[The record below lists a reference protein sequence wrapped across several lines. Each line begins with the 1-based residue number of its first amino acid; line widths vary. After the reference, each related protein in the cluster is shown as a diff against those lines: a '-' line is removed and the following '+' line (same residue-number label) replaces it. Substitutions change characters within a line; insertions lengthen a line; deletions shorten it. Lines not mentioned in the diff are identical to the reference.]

1 MKSMTVKK
9 SGKIEHM
16 DGAHDDQVFSYLMAL
31 YVWYDGK
38 DLANNYH
45 IEKST
50 IKTDQNIELD
60 EDPFEDALEAK
71 EHIEIDSYSYE
82 ESSESASALQ
92 WLEEN
97 KTIVDSN
104 VLSAKEFDQLT
115 QIRTTILSNNKSA
128 RESYAKKN
136 NLEVSMFEPEIGTVT
151 YVNLPNSIYTGYD
164 DYEEDDEIDFFNSN
178 NVYDRSKVLQGNLS
192 DIYDKV

>member
-1 MKSMTVKK
+1 MKSMNVKK

-136 NLEVSMFEPEIGTVT
+136 NLEVSMFEPEIGTVI